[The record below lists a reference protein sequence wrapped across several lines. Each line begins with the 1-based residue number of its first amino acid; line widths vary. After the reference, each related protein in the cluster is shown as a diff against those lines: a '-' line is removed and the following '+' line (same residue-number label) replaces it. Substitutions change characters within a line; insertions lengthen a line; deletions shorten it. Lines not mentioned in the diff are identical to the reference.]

1 MAFAEQAGDH
11 LPAHGPQPNKSEIRH
26 YLFLQTTFGMEN
38 GTPGS
43 NEPTILLYFAH
54 PKPQC
59 RICWKCLNF
68 KFSYFRFRLASGHL
82 GALGLIEPRKRSTTM
97 RV

>member
-26 YLFLQTTFGMEN
+26 YLFLQTTLGMEN

-59 RICWKCLNF
+59 RICWKWLNF
-68 KFSYFRFRLASGHL
+68 KFSYFRIRLDS
-82 GALGLIEPRKRSTTM
+82 
-97 RV
+97 